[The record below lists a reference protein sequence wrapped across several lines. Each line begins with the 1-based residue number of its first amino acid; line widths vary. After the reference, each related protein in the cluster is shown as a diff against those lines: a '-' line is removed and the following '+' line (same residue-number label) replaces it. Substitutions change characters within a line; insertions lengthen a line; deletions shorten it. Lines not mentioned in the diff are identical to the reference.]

1 MKALKAAVLI
11 GVLLVAATG
20 QARRPRPQ
28 PNAGLDLHKI
38 PPRMRPMVNL
48 RDAGK
53 LSGLPLGRVFRS
65 DDPRTR
71 PYRTCERL
79 RKLGIRTIVKLNAH
93 QSRLDFNFRPRWRR
107 GACGLQELAVALPY
121 GRTRGAAR
129 MNINKL
135 TARVGTRRRR
145 RVQRYMKTQIR
156 LMLLHLARLKNRQ
169 FPVLIHCSLGRDRTG
184 VVVALLQLLAGADR
198 PAVER
203 DYLESGRNV
212 GGTSVHAARRIA
224 RRLSP
229 ADRYLRSELRLD
241 RRTVTRLKR
250 LFHGPGRRL
259 VRTPAARSSTTKPE
273 TGGPPPAR

>member
-11 GVLLVAATG
+11 VLLFFASPG
-20 QARRPRPQ
+20 EARKPRPRPA
-28 PNAGLDLHKI
+28 AGPALHKI

-48 RDAGK
+48 RDAGR

-71 PYRTCERL
+71 PYRTCQRL

-93 QSRLDFNFRPRWRR
+93 QNRLDFNYKPRWRR
-107 GACGLQELAVALPY
+107 GPCGIKELAVSLPY

-129 MNINKL
+129 MNIYKL
-135 TARVGTRRRR
+135 VAKVRTPRRR
-145 RVQRYMKTQIR
+145 RVQRYLKTQIR

-169 FPVLIHCSLGRDRTG
+169 LPVLFHCSLGRDRTG
-184 VVVALLQLLAGADR
+184 VVVAILQLLAGASR
-198 PAVER
+198 SAVER

-229 ADRYLRSELRLD
+229 VNRYLRSELRLN

-250 LFHGPGRRL
+250 LFRAPAPGPGPG
-259 VRTPAARSSTTKPE
+259 PARRSSTTKPPA
-273 TGGPPPAR
+273 GGPPSR